1 MRKTILFLKVF
12 CKFLGI
18 CFRSLS
24 KMDSYRIRSFMITSL
39 SIHTKVNKLK
49 SILEKIKT

>member
-1 MRKTILFLKVF
+1 M
-12 CKFLGI
+12 
-18 CFRSLS
+18 S

-49 SILEKIKT
+49 SILKKSKSNFN